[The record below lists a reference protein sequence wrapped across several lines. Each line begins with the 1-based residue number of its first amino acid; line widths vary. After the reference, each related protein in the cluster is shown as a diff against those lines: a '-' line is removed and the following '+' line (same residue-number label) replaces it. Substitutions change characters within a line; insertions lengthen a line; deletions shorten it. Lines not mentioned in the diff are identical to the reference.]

1 MAMLTVSRL
10 AAQRKTAAQVQIGE
24 GGKLQLQYVSLLQRA
39 LALPGRAGRSERHA
53 TEELW

>member
-1 MAMLTVSRL
+1 MLTVSRL